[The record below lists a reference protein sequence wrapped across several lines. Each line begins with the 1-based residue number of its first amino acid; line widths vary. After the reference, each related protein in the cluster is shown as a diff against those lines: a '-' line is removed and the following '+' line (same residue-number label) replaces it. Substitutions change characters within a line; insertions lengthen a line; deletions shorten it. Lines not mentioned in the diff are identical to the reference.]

1 MSSDFVATT
10 IKGNQQWVIDCN
22 QFLTDK
28 FTCKTLSGP
37 KFSPAPNV
45 YLTLEMDITRN
56 LSANFF
62 LRNSCSKENVLVSV
76 FSVRIGEKVLKINS
90 NRLLVMAGDRGGQLK
105 VELTSLLYTP
115 SIDFVSIIQ

>member
-1 MSSDFVATT
+1 
-10 IKGNQQWVIDCN
+10 
-22 QFLTDK
+22 
-28 FTCKTLSGP
+28 
-37 KFSPAPNV
+37 V

-62 LRNSCSKENVLVSV
+62 LRNSSSKENVLVSV

-115 SIDFVSIIQ
+115 SIDFVSIN

>member
-1 MSSDFVATT
+1 
-10 IKGNQQWVIDCN
+10 
-22 QFLTDK
+22 
-28 FTCKTLSGP
+28 
-37 KFSPAPNV
+37 
-45 YLTLEMDITRN
+45 MDITRN

-62 LRNSCSKENVLVSV
+62 LRNSSSKENVLVSV

>member
-1 MSSDFVATT
+1 
-10 IKGNQQWVIDCN
+10 
-22 QFLTDK
+22 
-28 FTCKTLSGP
+28 
-37 KFSPAPNV
+37 V
-45 YLTLEMDITRN
+45 YLTLEMDITRS

-62 LRNSCSKENVLVSV
+62 LRNSSSKENVLVSV